1 MANAAR
7 KLMTVEEFL
16 VWCLDQEDRY
26 ELEDGVP
33 VRMMTCDGAIRTE
46 GPQRRAEKYR
56 ASSRHDRIVIN
67 IISEL
72 RAQLKGS
79 RCTPTTADIALR
91 TKLRFTRR
99 PDVMVTCD
107 PPRPDIYEATDAKL
121 VVEVLSPTNRGLR
134 WQRKLEEYRHRAGL
148 TYILLVK
155 SRAPEAIL
163 LTRVGDGDGW
173 QDTDFDGLDA
183 VVDLTAIGCRL
194 PMAEIYD
201 GVTFDGTDPDGPTG

>member
-33 VRMMTCDGAIRTE
+33 IRLMTG
-46 GPQRRAEKYR
+46 
-56 ASSRHDRIVIN
+56 ASSRHDRIVTN
-67 IISEL
+67 IIGLLWSQL
-72 RAQLKGS
+72 RGT
-79 RCTPTTADIALR
+79 RCTTTTADIALR

-107 PPRPDIYEATDAKL
+107 PPRPDTYEATDAKL
-121 VVEVLSPTNRGLR
+121 VVEVLSPSNRGLR

-148 TYILLVK
+148 TYILLVE

-163 LTRVGDGDGW
+163 LTRVGDGW
-173 QDTDFDGLDA
+173 QDTDFDGLDT